1 MSAETALITGASSGI
16 GLELAKLFAA
26 DKSNLVLVARSKEKL
41 DQLADELRRAHG
53 IEIRVLPRDLADP
66 AAPQAIFDELA
77 ANGVQVDVLVN
88 NAGFGASG
96 PFADIPFQRQLEMIQ
111 VNVTT
116 LTHLTRLFL
125 PAMIE
130 RRRGGILNV
139 GSTASFQPGP
149 MMAVYCATK
158 AFVLSFTEAL
168 AEEVVGA
175 AVTVTC
181 LAPGATE
188 TGFAATAGMSKS
200 FLFRSGAMDVRTVAR
215 AGYRGFRAGKVLVVP
230 GVKNTLT
237 IFSLRLAPRAVV
249 RRIAKWMLESD
260 QYRTPPFEHK

>member
-1 MSAETALITGASSGI
+1 MAWNSPSCSPPTSRTSSSSPAARRNWTNWPTNYGRRTAS
-16 GLELAKLFAA
+16 
-26 DKSNLVLVARSKEKL
+26 KSTFSPKN
-41 DQLADELRRAHG
+41 
-53 IEIRVLPRDLADP
+53 LADP

-96 PFADIPFQRQLEMIQ
+96 PFADLPLQRQLEMIQ
-111 VNVTT
+111 VNVTA
-116 LTHLTRLFL
+116 LTELTRLFL

-130 RRRGGILNV
+130 RKRGGILNV

-168 AEEVVGA
+168 AEEVVGTCI
-175 AVTVTC
+175 TVTC

-200 FLFRSGAMDVRTVAR
+200 FLFRSGVMDVEESGESRLSRFSSRESAGRAR
-215 AGYRGFRAGKVLVVP
+215 A
-230 GVKNTLT
+230 
-237 IFSLRLAPRAVV
+237 
-249 RRIAKWMLESD
+249 E
-260 QYRTPPFEHK
+260 E

>member
-1 MSAETALITGASSGI
+1 MNETALITGALSGI

-41 DQLADELRRAHG
+41 DQLADELRQAHG
-53 IEIRVLPRDLADP
+53 VEIHVLPKDLADP

-96 PFADIPFQRQLEMIQ
+96 PFADLPLQRQLEMIQ
-111 VNVTT
+111 VNVTA
-116 LTHLTRLFL
+116 LTELTRLFL

-130 RRRGGILNV
+130 RKRGGILNV

-168 AEEVVGA
+168 AEEVVGTCI
-175 AVTVTC
+175 TVTC

-200 FLFRSGAMDVRTVAR
+200 FLFRSGVMDVRRVAR

-230 GVKNTLT
+230 GLKNRLT
-237 IFSLRLAPRAVV
+237 IFSLRFAPRAVV
-249 RRIAKWMLESD
+249 RRIAKWLLES
-260 QYRTPPFEHK
+260 EG